1 MLEMLRP
8 FAIPILQYRNKYGSN
23 TERKQDLQ
31 LIRRKYQGKLI
42 INDAIDLIEYADGLH
57 IGQEDLRSYDE
68 EPIAAIK
75 KIRNSIGNK
84 MLGLS
89 THNLEEILIANTL
102 DVDYIGLGAYRPTST
117 KVDTSIGGDSL
128 LEVAKKSIHPVA
140 LIGGIKLDDYF
151 DEGIRYKVIGSGL
164 LEL

>member
-1 MLEMLRP
+1 MLRP
-8 FAIPILQYRNKYGSN
+8 YSIPILQYRNKYGSN
-23 TERKQDLQ
+23 SERKQELQ
-31 LIRRKYQGKLI
+31 LIRRYYHGTLI
-42 INDAIDLIEYADGLH
+42 INDTIDLIEYADGLH
-57 IGQEDLRSYDE
+57 IGQEDLLGYDE
-68 EPIAAIK
+68 NPVEAIT
-75 KIRNSIGNK
+75 KIRAKIGKK

-102 DVDYIGLGAYRPTST
+102 DVDYIGLGAYRATST